1 MNIELREIKKVLP
14 KKNTIKIIETVY
26 SSTYT
31 FLLHVLQYIVM
42 QLNVAAS
49 KWVIIYSVKWYN
61 IIVMDL
67 CFSKAVAN
75 Y

>member
-1 MNIELREIKKVLP
+1 MNINVSCTFKNPIMNIELREIKKVLP

-49 KWVIIYSVKWYN
+49 K
-61 IIVMDL
+61 
-67 CFSKAVAN
+67 
-75 Y
+75 